1 MLELIRQGVKLKKV
15 DQSDARQMRAKARER
30 DVDPRQLTMPE
41 IFEHL
46 ALRRECTQPS
56 SSSSTENEESD
67 W

>member
-1 MLELIRQGVKLKKV
+1 MALIRKGVKLTKLNQAEV
-15 DQSDARQMRAKARER
+15 ALEKATAHGR
-30 DVDPRQLTMPE
+30 DVDPTQLSMPE

-56 SSSSTENEESD
+56 SSPISEPTESD